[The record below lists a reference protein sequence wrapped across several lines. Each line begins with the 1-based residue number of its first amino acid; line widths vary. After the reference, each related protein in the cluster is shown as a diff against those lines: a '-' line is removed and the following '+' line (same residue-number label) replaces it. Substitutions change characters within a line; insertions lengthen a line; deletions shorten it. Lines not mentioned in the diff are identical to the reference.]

1 MELRHAVKE
10 QGMVAGL
17 LPAVTMLNKGYGHR
31 DFHPIYKEAQELN
44 VPLTVHGAVSRG
56 LGL

>member
-31 DFHPIYKEAQELN
+31 DFHPIYKKRR
-44 VPLTVHGAVSRG
+44 S
-56 LGL
+56 